1 MLATAAV
8 VKPEHE
14 RYMLVPGIPAIWL
27 IVCTLT
33 DG

>member
-14 RYMLVPGIPAIWL
+14 RYMLVPGIPPIWL